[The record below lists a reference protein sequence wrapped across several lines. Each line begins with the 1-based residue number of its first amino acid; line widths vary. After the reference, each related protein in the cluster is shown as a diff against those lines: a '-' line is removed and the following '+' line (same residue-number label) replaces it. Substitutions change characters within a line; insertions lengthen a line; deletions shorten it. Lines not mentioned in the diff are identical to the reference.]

1 MEDVS
6 MNPRLFCAYNISG
19 IDFALAI
26 FTDMFY
32 IYHKVLISLIIP
44 IVENPMGILIKNVC
58 IVTNN
63 DQQDILHNHAIWID
77 QTHIKEIGPEQDLI
91 TKYPPHQVIDGE
103 GRLLLPGWINAHMH
117 CYGTYARGLALE
129 KAPQNFVEILS
140 DLWWRLDKALD
151 GESNYYSALIPA
163 ITAVKCGVTAII
175 DHHASP
181 NAIDGSLDRIEHAL
195 EEVGLRAVLCYEVS
209 DRDGPD
215 KALKGLDENE
225 RYLIKCDSTFER
237 KNHFLYDGMV
247 GLHASFT
254 LSDDTLSQAAEIAHR
269 RQRGCHFH
277 LAEGQAD
284 NDPQYQGG
292 RALERLQR
300 SGILGPKSLAAHAI
314 HLTEE
319 EIEILAQSQT
329 MVVHNPQSNMNNAV
343 GRTDIFTM
351 LKKQIILGLG
361 SDGMSAS
368 LYPEMRAAHLIHKHD
383 LKNPTIGW
391 QEIQKL
397 ALRNNARIYKR
408 LTGQKVGRIESGYLA
423 DLILVDYYPPTPLT
437 RDNFWGHVL
446 FGIADATVDTT
457 IIHGRIVMK
466 NRQLTN
472 VDEAEIAAR
481 SREFAARLWQTF

>member
-1 MEDVS
+1 
-6 MNPRLFCAYNISG
+6 
-19 IDFALAI
+19 
-26 FTDMFY
+26 
-32 IYHKVLISLIIP
+32 
-44 IVENPMGILIKNVC
+44 MGYLIKNVC
-58 IVTNN
+58 IITNN
-63 DQQDILHNHAIWID
+63 DQQDILFNHALCID
-77 QTHIKEIGPEQDLI
+77 QFHIKEIGPEESLI
-91 TKYPPHQVIDGE
+91 TKYPQHQVIDGE

-117 CYGTYARGLALE
+117 CYGTYARGLALQ
-129 KAPQNFVEILS
+129 KAPQHFLEILS

-151 GESNYYSALIPA
+151 GESTYYSALIPA
-163 ITAVKCGVTAII
+163 ITAVKSGVTTII

-181 NAIDGSLDRIEHAL
+181 TAIDGSLDRIEHAL
-195 EEVGLRAVLCYEVS
+195 EVVGLRAVLCYEVS
-209 DRDGPD
+209 DRDGPE
-215 KALKGLDENE
+215 KARQGLDENE
-225 RYLIKCDSTFER
+225 RYLVKCDSALER

-254 LSDDTLSQAAEIAHR
+254 LSDDTLRHAADIADR

-277 LAEGQAD
+277 LAEGEAD
-284 NDPQYQGG
+284 NNPQYQGG
-292 RALERLQR
+292 RALERFQR
-300 SGILGPKSLAAHAI
+300 FGILRPKSLAAHAI

-319 EIEILAQSQT
+319 EIDTLAQSQT

-343 GRTDIFTM
+343 GRTDIFAM
-351 LKKQIILGLG
+351 LKRQIMVGLG

-383 LKNPTIGW
+383 LRNPAIGW
-391 QEIQKL
+391 QEIQSL
-397 ALRNNARIYKR
+397 TLRNNARIYER

-466 NRQLTN
+466 NHQLTN
-472 VDEAEIAAR
+472 LDEAEIAAR
-481 SREFAARLWQTF
+481 SREFAARVWQKF